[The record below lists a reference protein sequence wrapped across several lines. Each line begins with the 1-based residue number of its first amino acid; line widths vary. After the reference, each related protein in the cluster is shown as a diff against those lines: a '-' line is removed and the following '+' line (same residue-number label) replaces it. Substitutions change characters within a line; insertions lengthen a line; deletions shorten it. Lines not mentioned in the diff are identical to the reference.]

1 MMILRADSKQLS
13 YRKQVARQQRTHSNN
28 SKFSGGVFHGGGI
41 NICDTVGGR
50 RPSHAI
56 SWEIFL
62 QSTSLPSRKQISA
75 IVFKLSCELI
85 HTYTSIP
92 NDSHMHVLHGS
103 RIHFSNISKM
113 IVRWFC
119 GLHIHIKFHWP
130 KLHVMEGTLYHMHC
144 Q

>member
-1 MMILRADSKQLS
+1 MLTA
-13 YRKQVARQQRTHSNN
+13 SNLAIAN
-28 SKFSGGVFHGGGI
+28 RSPVSSAHTVTTVNFQAEFFTGGGI

-119 GLHIHIKFHWP
+119 GLHIHIKFHWS